1 MNSSQE
7 LLGGTPF
14 ENMMV
19 ASSVSVLQFASDF
32 TVGLASK
39 MIYTT
44 VYSPT
49 TSSRQVA
56 VQLKKGFLLDF
67 KRALY
72 ATATYNPTIA
82 LIGGELLRETKFVVQ
97 FDQCRPHLATMF
109 DKYVLLHEIHGTT
122 TGLNAEEVF
131 LRRLYRDMPRV
142 TKDEMYNVSH
152 WNIESGEVVRN
163 LLIKMTMDYFRP
175 KWNAAENSLILMNCC
190 GMSVD
195 DVDLSEL

>member
-1 MNSSQE
+1 MNPSQE

-72 ATATYNPTIA
+72 ATATYNPTRGSA
-82 LIGGELLRETKFVVQ
+82 AASAKFVVQ

-109 DKYVLLHEIHGTT
+109 HKYVLLHEIHGTT

-131 LRRLYRDMPRV
+131 LRRLYRDTPRV

-152 WNIESGEVVRN
+152 HGIESGEVVRN

>member
-72 ATATYNPTIA
+72 ATATYNPTIGSA
-82 LIGGELLRETKFVVQ
+82 AASAKFVVQ

-109 DKYVLLHEIHGTT
+109 HKYVLLHEIHGTT

-152 WNIESGEVVRN
+152 HEIESGEFIRN

>member
-14 ENMMV
+14 EKMMV
-19 ASSVSVLQFASDF
+19 ASSVSVLQFVPAF
-32 TVGLASK
+32 AVGLASK

-49 TSSRQVA
+49 TLSRA

-72 ATATYNPTIA
+72 ATSTYKPTVA
-82 LIGGELLRETKFVVQ
+82 FIGGDLLRETTFVVQ
-97 FDQCRPHLATMF
+97 FDQCRPHLTAMF
-109 DKYVLLHEIHGTT
+109 DKYVLLHEINGTT
-122 TGLNAEEVF
+122 PVLNAEEVF

-152 WNIESGEVVRN
+152 HGIESGEVVRN

-190 GMSVD
+190 GMSVN